1 MRKEADSL
9 KQREEE
15 EFGDGKCAQYQKYL
29 WDMLEKPN
37 TSLAAR
43 VSTKTLV
50 PFSHIYKFNVIE
62 FFNVILPPTFFV

>member
-43 VSTKTLV
+43 VSTK
-50 PFSHIYKFNVIE
+50 
-62 FFNVILPPTFFV
+62 ILITFKHTYI

>member
-43 VSTKTLV
+43 VSTKILITFKHIHIDLV
-50 PFSHIYKFNVIE
+50 VELFNE
-62 FFNVILPPTFFV
+62 ILSPTFFF